1 MGETDQPGQPARPAS
16 QTRQNPPT
24 PYRIMHHPP
33 KNAKIPLTG
42 FPSGFIVNV
51 EFPLGCL
58 PVSPMG
64 SFGEDLRTERLSRGI
79 ALEDITAVTKI
90 SQRHLMALEQE
101 HFRLLPGGILNKGI
115 VRGYA
120 NALGLD
126 QEDWTQRFLQAY
138 SASGQMLDDD
148 RNWTAFASNVG
159 KARIIRREA
168 HDIRLR
174 WAGALVLLLVVA
186 AATFFAVRYYGARA
200 GWWPSVLPA
209 HLVPTGLHSTWSWVH
224 TQVSRV
230 TGVFGS

>member
-1 MGETDQPGQPARPAS
+1 
-16 QTRQNPPT
+16 
-24 PYRIMHHPP
+24 MHSPS
-33 KNAKIPLTG
+33 KNVKIPLTG
-42 FPSGFIVNV
+42 LPSRFIVNV
-51 EFPLGCL
+51 EFPLGCW

-64 SFGEDLRTERLSRGI
+64 TFGEDLRTERLSRGI

-159 KARIIRREA
+159 KARIIRHEA
-168 HDIRLR
+168 QDVRLR
-174 WAGALVLLLVVA
+174 WVGAVVLLLLVA
-186 AATFFAVRYYGARA
+186 VATFLAFRYYGVRA
-200 GWWPSVLPA
+200 GWWSSVLPTHKVSGA
-209 HLVPTGLHSTWSWVH
+209 FHSTWSWMH
-224 TQVSRV
+224 AQVSRA
-230 TGVFGS
+230 TESGS